1 MLVNNVE
8 IPVESKAKQ
17 DSPETKKKSNT
28 LQPHTPIPMKTQNGT
43 KQEEEKSNMLC
54 GNRRK
59 CVLRFI
65 LNIYYTL
72 KKEAD
77 YDSEKKSSI

>member
-28 LQPHTPIPMKTQNGT
+28 LQPHTPIPMKTQGQNR
-43 KQEEEKSNMLC
+43 K
-54 GNRRK
+54 RRK
-59 CVLRFI
+59 ATCCAGTGENVC
-65 LNIYYTL
+65 
-72 KKEAD
+72 
-77 YDSEKKSSI
+77 

>member
-1 MLVNNVE
+1 
-8 IPVESKAKQ
+8 
-17 DSPETKKKSNT
+17 
-28 LQPHTPIPMKTQNGT
+28 
-43 KQEEEKSNMLC
+43 MLC
-54 GNRRK
+54 GNKRK